1 MKNDF
6 IILGNYCEDIDDI
19 QTELLSDRKVIL
31 IDYSNSYDELKAKD
45 ISIQDL
51 DDIIYNDTGYANYWY
66 EKVFIKNPIIIK
78 NGTSNNI
85 PKGKYIFY
93 NVDEVI

>member
-6 IILGNYCEDIDDI
+6 IILGNYCENIDDI

-31 IDYSNSYDELKAKD
+31 IDYGDSFYELKAKD

-51 DDIIYNDTGYANYWY
+51 DDIICNDTGYANYWY
-66 EKVFIKNPIIIK
+66 EKVFIKNHIIIK